1 MNLKKA
7 PPPGAFRVRAR
18 DRTADGVRT
27 RLLGVAA
34 ALALAL
40 GPEPCAALGL
50 GELAARSLLGEPLRA
65 EIPLID
71 AAGERIEASCFE
83 LAPNPVAADDIPWL
97 TRARFAVDSR
107 RRPARLLVT
116 TSEPVSHPILMVGIK
131 VGCNFGLTRE
141 YALLLAP
148 APAVATAVASP
159 EGAAPPSATAAA
171 RGSDRRTQVIATSA
185 WQIVEGETLQNI
197 AEALY
202 PRNRSMQRRF
212 IRATVNVNSE
222 LFRDE
227 ARPASTRLPAGTT
240 LAVPDLRRIAAT
252 PPPESASEGET
263 PPTPRKQAPPR
274 AAAQPKS
281 QDRLSIARD
290 QPSDT
295 ALALAPKLDPTRG
308 GGTTDA
314 QRDALRQEKQLLA
327 TVEDQVVLQLSLA
340 ERIRQLEETLAGL
353 HTQLNEIDQKIQMAS
368 RAPHPQATTGLP
380 AAAVAPAPGATPA
393 TRPAEVRDRFAF
405 RYWLPFVLL
414 ATAVLGVLLL
424 LRARSRRSQPQP
436 TDAAGELPRP
446 RPMAVDIPLA
456 VDAPLPP
463 PRPQR
468 RSDFQAPVRPDE
480 HAIDVSEHESALEL
494 AEIMLSFGRVQ
505 GAAQTLADYIESN
518 PKQAVRPWLKLLDVY
533 RNAGMKAE
541 FDTLARRLNQTFN
554 VEVMPWETDASR
566 RFAEALEGYPHIV
579 ASLIRAWNS
588 PDALPYLNRLIRD
601 NRDGR
606 RAGFPVP
613 ALHEIMLLAAMKEQQ
628 ESGRLK
634 DSHAA

>member
-1 MNLKKA
+1 MD
-7 PPPGAFRVRAR
+7 GA
-18 DRTADGVRT
+18 RT

-40 GPEPCAALGL
+40 GPEPCAAMGL
-50 GELAARSLLGEPLRA
+50 GELAARSVLGEPLRA

-97 TRARFAVDSR
+97 TRARFALDSR
-107 RRPARLLVT
+107 SRPARLLVT
-116 TSEPVSHPILMVGIK
+116 TSEPVNHPILMVGIK

-148 APAVATAVASP
+148 APAVAAP
-159 EGAAPPSATAAA
+159 ESAAPPAATAAA
-171 RGSDRRTQVIATSA
+171 RGSDRRTQVIATSV

-212 IRATVNVNSE
+212 IRAAVNVNSE
-222 LFRDE
+222 LFREE
-227 ARPASTRLPAGTT
+227 ARPASARLPAGTT

-252 PPPESASEGET
+252 PPPETASEGET
-263 PPTPRKQAPPR
+263 PPVPPKQAPPR
-274 AAAQPKS
+274 TAAQPKS

-295 ALALAPKLDPTRG
+295 ALAVTPKLDPTRG

-314 QRDALRQEKQLLA
+314 QRESLRQEKQLLA
-327 TVEDQVVLQLSLA
+327 AVEDQVVLQLSLA

-353 HTQLNEIDQKIQMAS
+353 HTQLSEIDQKIQMAS
-368 RAPHPQATTGLP
+368 RAPRPQATTGLP
-380 AAAVAPAPGATPA
+380 AAAVAPAPGAAPPTQ
-393 TRPAEVRDRFAF
+393 PAEVRDRFAF
-405 RYWLPFVLL
+405 RDWLPFVLL
-414 ATAVLGVLLL
+414 ATAVLGVLLV
-424 LRARSRRSQPQP
+424 LRARARRSQPQP
-436 TDAAGELPRP
+436 TDAAGELQRH
-446 RPMAVDIPLA
+446 RSMAVDIPLA

-468 RSDFQAPVRPDE
+468 RSEFQAPGRPDE

-554 VEVMPWETDASR
+554 VEVTPWETDASR
-566 RFAEALEGYPHIV
+566 RFAESLEGYPHIV

-606 RAGFPVP
+606 RAGFPLP

-634 DSHAA
+634 DSHPG

>member
-1 MNLKKA
+1 MNLPKA

-18 DRTADGVRT
+18 DRTADSART
-27 RLLGVAA
+27 RHLGVAA

-40 GPEPCAALGL
+40 GPGPCAALGL
-50 GELAARSLLGEPLRA
+50 GELGARSVLGEPLRA

-83 LAPNPVAADDIPWL
+83 LAPNPVAGDDIPWL

-107 RRPARLLVT
+107 SRPARLLVT

-131 VGCNFGLTRE
+131 AGCSFGLTRE

-148 APAVATAVASP
+148 APAVATAVAAP
-159 EGAAPPSATAAA
+159 ESAAPSAAAPPA
-171 RGSDRRTQVIATSA
+171 RGPDRRTHVIATSA

-227 ARPASTRLPAGTT
+227 ARPASARLPAGTT
-240 LAVPDLRRIAAT
+240 LAVPDLRRIAVT
-252 PPPESASEGET
+252 PPPETASEGET
-263 PPTPRKQAPPR
+263 PPAPRKQAPPR
-274 AAAQPKS
+274 TAVQPKS

-290 QPSDT
+290 QTSDT
-295 ALALAPKLDPTRG
+295 APALAPKLDPTRG
-308 GGTTDA
+308 GGSTDA
-314 QRDALRQEKQLLA
+314 QRDSLRQEEQLLA
-327 TVEDQVVLQLSLA
+327 TVEDQVVMQLALA

-353 HTQLNEIDQKIQMAS
+353 HTQLREIDQKIQVAS
-368 RAPHPQATTGLP
+368 GAPRPEAAGLP
-380 AAAVAPAPGATPA
+380 AAAVAPVPVATPA
-393 TRPAEVRDRFAF
+393 PRAAEVRDRFAL
-405 RYWLPFVLL
+405 RDWLPFVLL
-414 ATAVLGVLLL
+414 ATAVLGVVLL
-424 LRARSRRSQPQP
+424 LRARSRRPHPQP
-436 TDAAGELPRP
+436 DPATAAPQRP
-446 RPMAVDIPLA
+446 RAMAVDIPLA

-468 RSDFQAPVRPDE
+468 RSDFQAPGRPDE

-554 VEVMPWETDASR
+554 VEVTPWESDASR
-566 RFAEALEGYPHIV
+566 RFAESLEGYPHIV

-606 RAGFPVP
+606 RAGFPLP

-634 DSHAA
+634 DSHAV